1 MLRAEEVAN
10 WLLLSPFAGCQKP
23 MDITGKDWR
32 ATAKNK
38 KGIIFFKDNWVR
50 DNEKN
55 PTGDHIDL
63 WNGETLTAA
72 SLQGRINNF
81 LRFTIGLGSAWYS
94 DLSESRKILLWEI
107 K

>member
-1 MLRAEEVAN
+1 MVTRTYLIKGDKAN
-10 WLLLSPFAGCQKP
+10 NGA
-23 MDITGKDWR
+23 M
-32 ATAKNK
+32 
-38 KGIIFFKDNWVR
+38 IIGS
-50 DNEKN
+50 

-94 DLSESRKILLWEI
+94 NLAESKKILLWEI